1 MASLTTVN
9 TQGAVTGHVVA
20 SDDVFNVDA
29 NTGLIHEVV
38 VAFQANQRQGT
49 HKAKVRSEVSGGG
62 VKPFRQKGTGRSRQ
76 GSIREPQMKGGGT
89 VHGPVPRDYRQ
100 YVTPAV
106 RRKAL
111 CMALTDRVRDEKL
124 SVLQGLSIST
134 PKTKEFNQMLDK
146 VAAEGGKAL
155 LITPEHDQ
163 TVVLSSRNIPRVT
176 VRTAADVNTV
186 DVLGAVRIIVQEEAL
201 PKLEERLS

>member
-9 TQGAVTGHVVA
+9 TQGAVTGNVDA
-20 SDDVFNVDA
+20 SDSVFNVDA

-62 VKPFRQKGTGRSRQ
+62 VKPFRQKGTGRARQ

-100 YVTPAV
+100 FVSPAV

-124 SVLQGLSIST
+124 SVLQGLSISV
-134 PKTKEFNQMLDK
+134 PKTKEFAQMLDK

-155 LITPEHDQ
+155 LITSGHDPK
-163 TVVLSSRNIPRVT
+163 VVLSSRNIPRVT

>member
-9 TQGAVTGHVVA
+9 TQGAVTGTVEA
-20 SDDVFNVDA
+20 NDAVFNVEP
-29 NTGLIHEVV
+29 NTGLIHDVV

-49 HKAKVRSEVSGGG
+49 HKTKVRSEVSGGG
-62 VKPFRQKGTGRSRQ
+62 VKPFRQKGTGRARQ

-100 YVTPAV
+100 YVTPVV

-111 CMALTDRVRDEKL
+111 CMALTDRVRDQKL
-124 SVLQGLSIST
+124 SVLQGLSIAA
-134 PKTKEFNQMLDK
+134 PKTKDFDQMLGK
-146 VAAEGGKAL
+146 VASEGRKTL
-155 LITPEHDQ
+155 IITPEIDQ
-163 TVVLSSRNIPRVT
+163 NVILSSRNIPRVT
-176 VRTAADVNTV
+176 IRTAADVNAV
-186 DVLGAVRIIVQEEAL
+186 DVLDAVRVIVQAEAL

>member
-1 MASLTTVN
+1 MASLVTVN
-9 TQGAVTGHVVA
+9 TQGAVTGNVDA
-20 SDDVFNVDA
+20 ADAVFNVDP

-49 HKAKVRSEVSGGG
+49 HKTKVRSEVSGGG
-62 VKPFRQKGTGRSRQ
+62 MKPFRQKGTGRARQ

-100 YVTPAV
+100 FVSPAV

-124 SVLQGLSIST
+124 SVLQGLSVSA
-134 PKTKEFNQMLDK
+134 PKTKDIAQLLDK

-155 LITPEHDQ
+155 LITPGHDQ
-163 TVVLSSRNIPRVT
+163 NVVLSSRNIPRVT
-176 VRTAADVNTV
+176 VRTAADVNAV

>member
-9 TQGAVTGHVVA
+9 TQGAVTGTVEGNDA
-20 SDDVFNVDA
+20 VFNMEP
-29 NTGLIHEVV
+29 NTGLIHDVV

-49 HKAKVRSEVSGGG
+49 HKTKVRSEVSGGG
-62 VKPFRQKGTGRSRQ
+62 VKPFRQKGTGRARQ

-100 YVTPAV
+100 YVTPVV

-111 CMALTDRVRDEKL
+111 CMALTDRVRDQKL
-124 SVLQGLSIST
+124 SVLQGLSIAA
-134 PKTKEFNQMLDK
+134 PKTKDFDQMLGK
-146 VAAEGGKAL
+146 VASEGRKTL

-163 TVVLSSRNIPRVT
+163 NVILSSRNIPRVT
-176 VRTAADVNTV
+176 IRTAADVNAV
-186 DVLGAVRIIVQEEAL
+186 DVLDAVRVIVQAEAL